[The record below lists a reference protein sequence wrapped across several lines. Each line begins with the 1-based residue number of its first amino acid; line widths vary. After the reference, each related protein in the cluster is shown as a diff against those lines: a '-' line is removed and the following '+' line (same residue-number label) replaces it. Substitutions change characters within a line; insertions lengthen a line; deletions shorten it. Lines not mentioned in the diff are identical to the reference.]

1 MAVPTVRVELARVIN
16 LGDYNTLK
24 IDFAVEDSAR
34 VKPDGETEKIEE
46 LFTRVFNYVEKKLDE
61 KVELVEG

>member
-1 MAVPTVRVELARVIN
+1 MATVRVELARVIN
-16 LGDYNTLK
+16 IGDYNTLK

-34 VKPDGETEKIEE
+34 VKQDGELETVEE
-46 LFTRVFNYVEKKLDE
+46 VFTRVFNYVEKKLDE